1 LNSHAAAVVWGRVDA
16 RAVAAHE
23 GLGVG
28 ADLCVVLDDGVE
40 DVDGGGETDGGGHA
54 GVGVAAF
61 FDGEHLGAGLGLAE
75 PEGELADGEAV
86 VAGDGDEGGAGVA
99 ELGED
104 AVVEVCGDGWRL
116 ATGQGVGG
124 VEPDAGCAG
133 MGDHVYGK
141 CTT

>member
-1 LNSHAAAVVWGRVDA
+1 V
-16 RAVAAHE
+16 RAE

-75 PEGELADGEAV
+75 PEGE
-86 VAGDGDEGGAGVA
+86 
-99 ELGED
+99 
-104 AVVEVCGDGWRL
+104 
-116 ATGQGVGG
+116 TG
-124 VEPDAGCAG
+124 
-133 MGDHVYGK
+133 
-141 CTT
+141 